1 MEVMLTKVIL
11 AVITVDRNSVAEGG
25 VPIFYAKDEAEQEKI
40 AIILSRVTEG
50 VIHEL
55 ENGVKVLIK
64 H

>member
-1 MEVMLTKVIL
+1 MEVILTKVIL
-11 AVITVDRNSVAEGG
+11 AIIAIERNSVTSGS

-40 AIILSRVTEG
+40 AIVLSRVTEG

-55 ENGVKVLIK
+55 ENGVKILIK